1 MLNKLSLSDEEKR
14 LIQTLLTEIVSKYR
28 FWEDGEF
35 LKDAAILA
43 HDLPLRVRKFINDF
57 KVLEPPSGICLIS
70 GYPVDDSQ
78 IGRTPSHWKSK
89 LESPHTL
96 EIETLLVL
104 FGSLLGEA
112 FGWVTQQDGHIV
124 HEVLPIKDYEDAQLG
139 TSSSQTLWWHSED
152 AFHPYRGDYLGLMCL
167 RNPDRVATT
176 FASIDMLELST
187 AQIEILCQPRFI
199 ILPDESHQERRSP
212 QQKQPNGA
220 GNSIESAY
228 RRIKEMNTNPKRVP
242 LLVGSRS
249 SPYLC
254 LDSVYMKTAGEDE
267 EADAALRAL
276 VQSVNENIQELIL
289 QPGDYCFIDNYRTV
303 HGRKS
308 FQARYDGT
316 DRWLKRINITR
327 DLRKSRSARTTCE
340 SRIIM

>member
-1 MLNKLSLSDEEKR
+1 MPNRLSLSDEEKR
-14 LIQTLLTEIVSKYR
+14 LIQARLTEMVSKYR
-28 FWEDGEF
+28 FGEDGEF
-35 LKDAAILA
+35 LKDASILA
-43 HDLPLRVRKFINDF
+43 HDLPLRVRRFINDF
-57 KVLEPPSGICLIS
+57 KVLEPPSGVCLIS
-70 GYPVDDSQ
+70 GYPVDDSK
-78 IGRTPSHWKSK
+78 IGRTPAHWKSK
-89 LESPHTL
+89 PESSHTL
-96 EIETLLVL
+96 EMEILLVL
-104 FGSLLGEA
+104 FGSLLGEV
-112 FGWVTQQDGHIV
+112 FGWGTQQDGHIL

-176 FASIDMLELST
+176 FASVDMLELS
-187 AQIEILCQPRFI
+187 AAHIEILCEPRFI
-199 ILPDESHQERRSP
+199 ILPDESHQERKSS
-212 QQKQPNGA
+212 QKPSDGTDNL
-220 GNSIESAY
+220 IEAAY
-228 RRIKEMNTNPKRVP
+228 RRIDEMNSHPKRVP
-242 LLVGSRS
+242 LLFGPPQ

-254 LDSVYMKTAGEDE
+254 LDSVYMETAGEDE
-267 EADAALRAL
+267 EAEAALRAL
-276 VQSVNENIQELIL
+276 VQSVNANLQELVL

-327 DLRKSRSARTTCE
+327 DLRKSRSARTSCE